1 MAEDVSLPHP
11 LEGDRQI
18 AQCIFPTHQVLYRR
32 HGHPRG
38 AAHGGACPPTAL
50 RLVHAICLL
59 PDEGTPFAHA
69 WVERGTACLFVG
81 LYRGARVLC
90 SVERPA
96 HYEHLRVQH
105 RTKYTPWQAARENQR
120 TVSYGPWKPQY
131 RALIRQ

>member
-1 MAEDVSLPHP
+1 MD
-11 LEGDRQI
+11 I
-18 AQCIFPTHQVLYRR
+18 
-32 HGHPRG
+32 PRWQLLTG
-38 AAHGGACPPTAL
+38 EHAPPPRCAWCTPSACSQSRA
-50 RLVHAICLL
+50 RLAS
-59 PDEGTPFAHA
+59 AHA

-131 RALIRQ
+131 RALIRQEPRHWTDRASVGAS